1 MHLFTMIRRAF
12 SANPRAIPVSDR
24 ENRTLEARGIQQPV
38 IRSYLAWRRSVMI
51 AVIIFTLL
59 SAGLTTYRTFWESGE
74 QLDVLQTMAEHFRLD
89 ELRALQPESDADITQ
104 AAEKANEEIEEE
116 DEEED
121 PQSAFGRFTEAVE
134 LISLN
139 ILPLAALAVVALWTR
154 FQLSARIMV
163 AAFAFAFLVPLLI
176 GLCPWSWWGYVEPTY
191 NPQTHPLEYFK
202 LQAEGLWEGLQYL
215 VALLP
220 TVLSLV
226 PGVQRACIRVK
237 FLLPQSILPGW
248 FLVMAS
254 PFYALFLLVV
264 FVAINQFHSHP
275 LFFAGML
282 LFILAPLCY
291 VAKADVFT
299 KPLSSEEDYWRIFAV
314 KRVVGAMIAL
324 AGLLLLAYLTT
335 HEAFGVHLLGLHY
348 KNSLL
353 VPLDIVEFLL
363 EILGRSMF
371 VTVLGA
377 DLFMRMNL
385 KAWKNSQNFAGSTE
399 AAGYD
404 RVMGELSQISSL
416 RQSG

>member
-24 ENRTLEARGIQQPV
+24 ENRTLEAWGIQQPV
-38 IRSYLAWRRSVMI
+38 IRSYLAWRRSVMF

-59 SAGLTTYRTFWESGE
+59 SAGLMTYRTFWESGE
-74 QLDVLQTMAEHFRLD
+74 QLDVLQTMAEHFRLN

-121 PQSAFGRFTEAVE
+121 PQTAFGRFTEAVE

-139 ILPLAALAVVALWTR
+139 ILPLAALAVAAQWTR
-154 FQLSARIMV
+154 FQISSRIMV
-163 AAFAFAFLVPLLI
+163 SAFAFSFLVPLLI

-191 NPQTHPLEYFK
+191 DSRTQPLDYFK
-202 LQAEGLWEGLQYL
+202 LQAEGLWEGMQYL

-237 FLLPQSILPGW
+237 FLLPESILPGW

-264 FVAINQFHSHP
+264 FVALNQFHSHP
-275 LFFAGML
+275 FFFAGML
-282 LFILAPLCY
+282 LLIFAPLCY
-291 VAKADVFT
+291 VARADDFT
-299 KPLSSEEDYWRIFAV
+299 KPLSAEEDYRRIFAV
-314 KRVVGAMIAL
+314 KRVAGAMTAL

-335 HEAFGVHLLGLHY
+335 HQAFGVHLLGLDY

-353 VPLDIVEFLL
+353 VPLDVVEFLL
-363 EILGRSMF
+363 EILARSMF
-371 VTVLGA
+371 VTVLVA

-385 KAWKNSQNFAGSTE
+385 KAWKNSREFGSSTE
-399 AAGYD
+399 AESYD
-404 RVMGELSQISSL
+404 RVLEELARIC
-416 RQSG
+416 